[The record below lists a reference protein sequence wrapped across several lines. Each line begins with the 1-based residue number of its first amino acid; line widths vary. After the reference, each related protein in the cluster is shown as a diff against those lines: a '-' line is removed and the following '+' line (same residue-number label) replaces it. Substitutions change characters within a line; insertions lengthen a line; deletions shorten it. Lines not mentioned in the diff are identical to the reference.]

1 MSGVSLHLLRH
12 GATARPGRL
21 LGRSDEP
28 STANGIA
35 ACVAQAA
42 KLTVRRI
49 VSSDL
54 GRARAA
60 GEAVA
65 NAQGVQLTIDP
76 RWRELD
82 FGDWDGLAS
91 ADVDPARHAAFWND
105 PDAAPPPNGERWSAL
120 VTRVA
125 AALEDLPR
133 EPVLVVTHGGAMRAA
148 LAVLCGFPVQ
158 SLWAFDLPYAALLTL
173 RRWPEGSGAQIV
185 GLRP

>member
-1 MSGVSLHLLRH
+1 MSGASLHLLRH
-12 GATARPGRL
+12 GVTAKPGRL
-21 LGRSDEP
+21 LGRSDAP
-28 STANGIA
+28 STADGIA
-35 ACVAQAA
+35 TCVARAEGLGVEQ
-42 KLTVRRI
+42 I

-54 GRARAA
+54 SRSRAA
-60 GEAVA
+60 GEALA
-65 NAQGVQLTIDP
+65 GAHGVPLTIDS

-91 ADVDPARHAAFWND
+91 ADVDPARLAAFWND
-105 PDAAPPPNGERWSAL
+105 PDAVPPPNGERWSAL

-125 AALEDLPR
+125 AALDDLPR

-148 LAVLCGFPVQ
+148 LTVLCGFPVQ

-173 RRWPEGSGAQIV
+173 RRWPEGPGAQIV